1 MAWQPSTIV
10 TINGSDLTGVTLESI
25 RVTRGRDDVF
35 AEPQAGFV
43 ACDLID
49 LTGAGLGLE
58 PLQDISIT
66 IVNSLDERVDVF
78 TGQISDTSVRLY
90 DSGEVDGL
98 AKGIVTIIATAALAR
113 LNRRQVAFDGLPVQ
127 DDGDRIA
134 ALIAAAL
141 ATPWEEVGGTWANVA
156 TPTTTWANFDPQ
168 IDLDRIDQP
177 GSFEI
182 AALPAAEG
190 GYVALA
196 QGYGAAL
203 GGRGTLFDTADGF
216 VAYADGN
223 HRRNAAIA
231 DGYLPIP
238 ASAIVSQ
245 AIQPQ
250 SSQADIVNRAIVGYE
265 GGSVTV
271 TDEGSLLQFGLLA
284 SVFDTVLNL
293 ESQALEWALDYV
305 EDHARPVRKLRQVGI
320 RLDTIDDDL
329 RDQLLG
335 VDVNSPVV
343 LTGMPA
349 TLGIGSQ
356 FAAFVEGLDFR
367 IDEDTT
373 ELVLT
378 VSDAS
383 LSIGS
388 DRWGQVAQ
396 TVTWADVGPALRW
409 QDAAEV
415 QT

>member
-1 MAWQPSTIV
+1 MVWQPSTIV

-98 AKGIVTIIATAALAR
+98 TKGIVTIIATAALAR

-134 ALIAAAL
+134 ALIQAAL
-141 ATPWEEVGGTWANVA
+141 STPWEEVGGTWSNFG
-156 TPTTTWANFDPQ
+156 TPTTTWGDLDPQ
-168 IDLDRIDQP
+168 INLDLIDQP

-182 AALPAAEG
+182 AALPPAEG

-196 QGYGAAL
+196 QGYSAAL
-203 GGRGTLFDTADGF
+203 SGRGTLFDTADGF
-216 VAYADGN
+216 IAYADGD

-245 AIQPQ
+245 AIEPQ
-250 SSQADIVNRAIVGYE
+250 SSQADIVNRAIVSYE

-284 SVFDTVLNL
+284 SVFDTALNL
-293 ESQALEWALDYV
+293 ESQAIEWALDYV
-305 EDHARPVRKLRQVGI
+305 EDHARPVQKLRRVGI

-335 VDVNSPVV
+335 LDVNSPVV

-396 TVTWADVGPALRW
+396 TVTWADVAPALRW

-415 QT
+415 LT